1 VRRDLVVVGAS
12 AGGVEALRLLV
23 AALPKDLPAAVVVV
37 LHMPA
42 GGTSALPAI
51 LARSGPLPVQTAADG
66 AELRNAHIYVARPDH
81 HVVVQDGVLRL
92 SKGPTENGHRPAVNT
107 LFRSAALARGPA
119 VIGVI
124 LSGAL
129 DDGTAGM
136 AAIKSRGGTTVV
148 QDPEDAVYPGMP
160 ESVVQHVQVDH
171 VLPIVRIGPLLARL
185 AGKHA
190 DTVAPEPPSEA
201 LRMEV
206 AVSRD
211 DAGAAFGDV
220 SQIGSP
226 TLLTC
231 PDCSGSLVEIPGD
244 SAQYRCLVGH
254 AWTADAL
261 MDAYG
266 GTLERAMWTALR
278 TLDEKA
284 SLAHRMV
291 GVSRDAGR
299 DLVADRYCRQEEEA
313 LAAADILRKYLLRS
327 GVREETGT

>member
-1 VRRDLVVVGAS
+1 MRRDLVVVGAS
-12 AGGVEALRLLV
+12 AGGVEALRQLV
-23 AALPKDLPAAVVVV
+23 SSLPKDLPAAVVVV

-42 GGTSALPAI
+42 GGSSALPAI
-51 LARSGPLPVQTAADG
+51 LARSGPLPAITAEDG
-66 AELRNAHIYVARPDH
+66 AELTPATIHVARPDH

-119 VIGVI
+119 VIGVV

-136 AAIKSRGGTTVV
+136 VAIKSRGGLAVV
-148 QDPEDAVYPGMP
+148 QDPEDAIYPGMP
-160 ESVVQHVQVDH
+160 ESVLHHVAVDH

-185 AGKHA
+185 AGQHA
-190 DTVAPEPPSEA
+190 DTIATGPASET
-201 LRMEV
+201 LRTEV
-206 AVSRD
+206 AVSQD
-211 DAGAAFGDV
+211 DTGASHGDIPK
-220 SQIGSP
+220 IGSP
-226 TLLTC
+226 STFTC
-231 PDCSGSLVEIPGD
+231 PDCAGSLMEIPGEGV
-244 SAQYRCLVGH
+244 QYRCLVGH

-261 MDAYG
+261 MDALG

-291 GVSRDAGR
+291 NVSRGSGR
-299 DLVADRYCRQEEEA
+299 ELVAERYVRQEEEA
-313 LAAADILRKYLLRS
+313 LAAADVLRKYLLR
-327 GVREETGT
+327 GEVREETGA

>member
-12 AGGVEALRLLV
+12 AGGVEALRHLV

-42 GGTSALPAI
+42 GGSSALPAI
-51 LARSGPLPVQTAADG
+51 LSRSGPLDAVQAADG
-66 AELRNAHIYVARPDH
+66 AELRHSRIYVARPDH

-92 SKGPTENGHRPAVNT
+92 SKGPTENGHRPAVNV
-107 LFRSAALARGPA
+107 LFRSAAIARGA
-119 VIGVI
+119 GVIGVV

-136 AAIKSRGGTTVV
+136 VAIKSRGGVAVV
-148 QDPEDAVYPGMP
+148 QEPADAIYPGMP
-160 ESVVQHVQVDH
+160 ESVLQHVEVDH
-171 VLPIVRIGPLLARL
+171 ALPVAQIGPLLARI
-185 AGKHA
+185 AGERA
-190 DTVAPEPPSEA
+190 DQAGVAPVSDA
-201 LRMEV
+201 LRLEV

-211 DAGAAFGDV
+211 DAGAEYGDIPR
-220 SQIGSP
+220 IGSP
-226 TLLTC
+226 TTFTC
-231 PDCSGSLVEIPGD
+231 PDCAGSLVEMP
-244 SAQYRCLVGH
+244 SESVQYRCLVGH

-291 GVSRDAGR
+291 NVSRVAGR
-299 DLVADRYCRQEEEA
+299 ELVAERYVKQEEEA
-313 LAAADILRKYLLRS
+313 LAAAEVLRKYLLRG

>member
-1 VRRDLVVVGAS
+1 MRRDLVVVGAS

-23 AALPKDLPAAVVVV
+23 AALPRDLPAAVVVV

-51 LARSGPLPVQTAADG
+51 LDRSGPLPARTAEDG
-66 AELRNAHIYVARPDH
+66 ANLRNAHIYVARPDH
-81 HVVVQDGVLRL
+81 HVIVQDGVLRL
-92 SKGPTENGHRPAVNT
+92 SKGPTENSHRPAVNT

-119 VIGVI
+119 VIGVV

-136 AAIKSRGGTTVV
+136 AAIKNRGGTTVV

-160 ESVVQHVQVDH
+160 HSVLQHVQVDH
-171 VLPIVRIGPLLARL
+171 VLPIVQIGPLLARL

-190 DTVAPEPPSEA
+190 DTVAPQPASET

-211 DAGAAFGDV
+211 DAGAAFGDIT
-220 SQIGSP
+220 QIGSP
-226 TLLTC
+226 TFLTC
-231 PDCSGSLVEIPGD
+231 PDCAGSLVEIPGEGV
-244 SAQYRCLVGH
+244 QYRCLVGH

-261 MDAYG
+261 MNAYG
-266 GTLERAMWTALR
+266 GTLERAMWMALR
-278 TLDEKA
+278 TLEEKA

-291 GVSRDAGR
+291 GVSRGAGR
-299 DLVADRYCRQEEEA
+299 DLVAERYVRQEEEA
-313 LAAADILRKYLLRS
+313 LAAADILRKYLLR
-327 GVREETGT
+327 GDVREETGT